1 MKTTETNYDNLAF
14 LTVTFSDGFT
24 VTVYDDMTTV
34 IVGSRQWNGYH
45 YDTVKAVRPATDEE
59 EEAFQDDAGKACRQV
74 EAEEAHGSTKSLP
87 KGFNIGS
94 DGRTYDQF
102 DEPIN

>member
-1 MKTTETNYDNLAF
+1 MQNEDKYANLGF

-24 VTVYDDMTTV
+24 VTVYDDTTTV

-59 EEAFQDDAGKACRQV
+59 EENFQDNAGKACAQV
-74 EAEEAHGSTKSLP
+74 EREEKHGSTKSLP
-87 KGFNIGS
+87 KGFSIGS